1 MKPYTYRN
9 LDPQRQ
15 EFRLLIV
22 LPDKSDGPLRLI
34 IKHAS
39 LAEDQ
44 RSAYETVSYT
54 WGNSTRSA
62 RLIIQEHRLALLRR
76 HLYVPA
82 NTESALKQVRFS
94 DRSRIIWIDAVCI
107 NQDDT
112 KERSQQVG
120 MMGRIYGSSI
130 GNLVCLGD
138 LDEVMAGRVSHT
150 LDDLLDD
157 ARRKTDG
164 FSNFFSTVLDEE
176 TGEYGLS
183 DCGLDVVAPLDVLDL
198 VLGRPW
204 WQRLWVLQEAVL
216 SPNNTVLLGPLR
228 LDLIHLTRAIVW
240 WNYHYRSLT
249 DNPLGP
255 LSQDAVPGLPCLVQ
269 LFFLLDKE
277 LCYRSDSSRDH
288 DFSIDA
294 LLRCA
299 YGLRKSEGRDGVFAV
314 LALVK
319 NSFHTPLP
327 VMVPDYSRP
336 LSDVLQEATRRT
348 LVERGDL
355 ASLCALSLRAGDPE
369 EDAGVA
375 SWATRVDRHNDFLV
389 DPSSLPFAYDPYGLQ
404 QRDEWDR
411 THPVPADPGILAVRG
426 YVLDSVDKVTQTYQ
440 EHVTED
446 QLREAV
452 SMYASAA
459 ASHGC
464 SPDLSAVART
474 LVGDLTRQRT
484 RISQAAASH
493 SSLPDEHGCDH
504 YLAPLE
510 RFLEALWTDQTSDV
524 HAAFSEIAPAYNF
537 INMGCRRFFT
547 TTSGR
552 PGLGPQVMRPGDVVA
567 ALRGADKLCI
577 LRPLTTGRF
586 RFVGAGYVDGKM
598 DGEGVQECVG
608 WGQEEVDIELV

>member
-15 EFRLLIV
+15 EFRLLTV

-44 RSAYETVSYT
+44 RPAYETISYT
-54 WGNSTRSA
+54 WGDSTRSA
-62 RLIIQEHRLALLRR
+62 RLIIQERRLALVRR
-76 HLYVPA
+76 HLHVPA
-82 NTESALKQVRFS
+82 NTESALKQVRLS
-94 DRSRIIWIDAVCI
+94 DRSRIIWIDAVCM

-112 KERSQQVG
+112 TERSQQVG
-120 MMGRIYGSSI
+120 MMGQIYGSSI

-138 LDEVMAGRVSHT
+138 LHEVMAGRVSRT
-150 LDDLLDD
+150 LDDLLHD
-157 ARRKTDG
+157 ARQKTDD
-164 FSNFFSTVLDEE
+164 FSDFFSTVLDEE
-176 TGEYGLS
+176 TGE
-183 DCGLDVVAPLDVLDL
+183 
-198 VLGRPW
+198 
-204 WQRLWVLQEAVL
+204 RLWVLQEAVL
-216 SPNNTVLLGPLR
+216 SLNNTALLGPLR

-240 WNYHYRSLT
+240 WNYYYRSLT
-249 DNPLGP
+249 HNPLGP

-277 LCYRSDSSRDH
+277 LCNRSDDSRDH

-327 VMVPDYSRP
+327 VMVPDYNRS
-336 LSDVLQEATRRT
+336 LGDVLQEATRRT

-355 ASLCALSLRAGDPE
+355 ASLCALSLRAGDLD

-375 SWATRVDRHNDFLV
+375 SWAIRVDRHNDFLI
-389 DPSSLPFAYDPYGLQ
+389 DPSSLPFAYDPYGLK

-411 THPVPADPGILAVRG
+411 THPVPADSRVLAVRG

-446 QLREAV
+446 QLREAIT
-452 SMYASAA
+452 MYTSAA
-459 ASHGC
+459 PRHDC
-464 SPDLSAVART
+464 SPNLSAVART
-474 LVGDLTRQRT
+474 LVVDLTRQRT
-484 RISQAAASH
+484 RIGQAAASH

-524 HAAFSEIAPAYNF
+524 HAAFSEIAPAYKF
-537 INMGCRRFFT
+537 IHIGCRRFFT
-547 TTSGR
+547 TSSGR
-552 PGLGPQVMRPGDVVA
+552 PGLGPQLMRPGDMVT

-577 LRPLTTGRF
+577 LRPLTAGRF
-586 RFVGAGYVDGKM
+586 RFVGAAYDDGMM

-608 WGQEEVDIELV
+608 RGQEEVDIELV